1 MTRRILVVNGWSNAG
16 KTSVTRWL
24 SEQRGFDRVDTDER
38 EIDSKGLRFSWTKVE
53 NGDATALRDELV
65 SRATDT
71 VFDWPYTPPGGFA
84 LVLALQ
90 AAGVPVWWFDADPEA
105 AKQSFDARAQ
115 GNLKN
120 PQQGIQAN
128 FASLRRGIESW
139 HTVLLH
145 LGGASY
151 ELYSPVALAC
161 PRCESGTQSA
171 PWRVGRR
178 SRPDKNRSQNLD
190 YWC

>member
-1 MTRRILVVNGWSNAG
+1 MGCDGAPDPCREWLVQC
-16 KTSVTRWL
+16 R
-24 SEQRGFDRVDTDER
+24 EDQRHPVALRAAGFDRVDTDER

-71 VFDWPYTPPGGFA
+71 VFDWPYTPPGRFA

-145 LGGASY
+145 LY
-151 ELYSPVALAC
+151 
-161 PRCESGTQSA
+161 
-171 PWRVGRR
+171 GRR
-178 SRPDKNRSQNLD
+178 FLRTLFAGGTRMPLLRIWDTLCAVEG
-190 YWC
+190 WTP

>member
-1 MTRRILVVNGWSNAG
+1 MARRILVVNGWSNAG

-145 LGGASY
+145 LY
-151 ELYSPVALAC
+151 
-161 PRCESGTQSA
+161 
-171 PWRVGRR
+171 GRR
-178 SRPDKNRSQNLD
+178 FLRTLFAGGTRMPPLRIWDTICAVEG
-190 YWC
+190 WTP